1 MAFTGIHAVCG
12 YAGLKGYNNSTQQLL
27 GSAEWSDN
35 LTTAGTSAKKA
46 GSGNF
51 PSSFGKPVI
60 RFYAAADSWV
70 VVGKPASININTGAR
85 HFVKALEHYDIGA
98 DFGDTFAWTPVV

>member
-1 MAFTGIHAVCG
+1 MAFTGIHAVSA
-12 YAGLKGYNNSTQQLL
+12 YAGLKGFNNSTQQLL

-35 LTTAGTSAKKA
+35 LTAAGTSAKKA
-46 GSGNF
+46 GSSGA
-51 PSSFGKPVI
+51 PASYGKPVI

-70 VVGKPASININTGAR
+70 VVGKPSVININTGAR
-85 HFVKALEHYDIGA
+85 HFVKALEHYDIGV